1 MSSRRGSFAGI
12 ILGLLLLTIVEFWP
26 AWSSDPNGAVHW
38 MVLGPCDIGLD
49 FRELMD
55 AASTIT
61 DGDAD
66 IPPDWSSHVNKR
78 HV

>member
-1 MSSRRGSFAGI
+1 MSSRRGSFAW
-12 ILGLLLLTIVEFWP
+12 ILCLLLLAIVGFGP
-26 AWSSDPNGAVHW
+26 AWSSDPNGALHW

-49 FRELMD
+49 FSGLMD

-61 DGDAD
+61 DGGAD
-66 IPPDWSSHVNKR
+66 VRPEWSSPVNKR